1 MLSDAEFEAKPSVLL
16 IGQYSVGKTT
26 FIRQLIGQDFPGQ
39 RIGPEPTTDRFVAI
53 SHAASPKVV
62 PGNACVVQVL
72 AHSVGIVCRRAPP
85 RVCTAQHSELAPVC
99 SQPNTPYRS
108 LSRFG
113 VEFLNK
119 FEGSQC
125 PAKFLESVTLI
136 DTPGVLAGE
145 KHTAGRGY
153 HFEKVRE
160 RRGQMGG
167 GGGWVMRRWVAMP
180 LRCPAV
186 SRGASQCRA
195 AHTARVTGAWRRS
208 SSGSPTAAT

>member
-1 MLSDAEFEAKPSVLL
+1 LVS
-16 IGQYSVGKTT
+16 
-26 FIRQLIGQDFPGQ
+26 
-39 RIGPEPTTDRFVAI
+39 
-53 SHAASPKVV
+53 
-62 PGNACVVQVL
+62 
-72 AHSVGIVCRRAPP
+72 
-85 RVCTAQHSELAPVC
+85 VC

-153 HFEKVRE
+153 HFEKVRGC
-160 RRGQMGG
+160 RSGQMGG
-167 GGGWVMRRWVAMP
+167 GGVGGVMM
-180 LRCPAV
+180 
-186 SRGASQCRA
+186 G
-195 AHTARVTGAWRRS
+195 
-208 SSGSPTAAT
+208 